1 MTLGP
6 FWTSAAAV
14 WGAVLST
21 VLAVLSIVPPWPKF
35 HVEPKSFG
43 GEDLTIRIVNP
54 AKRMRFVRLCRCV
67 PLNREKKTLAIYTDE
82 MLKES
87 PLYDGGRRRP
97 LWIALK
103 SESEAMVRMTWTM
116 KDSESS
122 KDRWLV
128 IFGWQGAWIVPW
140 IWVPVF
146 VYVSTARA
154 KRLNVAK

>member
-1 MTLGP
+1 MTIDP
-6 FWTSAAAV
+6 FWTSVAAL

-35 HVEPKSFG
+35 HVEPKSLAG
-43 GEDLTIRIVNP
+43 DDLTVRIVNP
-54 AKRMRFVRLCRCV
+54 AKRMRFVRVLWCF
-67 PLNREKKTLAIYTDE
+67 PSEKTLPIYTDE
-82 MLKES
+82 MLKVS
-87 PLYDGGRRRP
+87 PLYKDRRRGP

-122 KDRWLV
+122 QDWWLV

-140 IWVPVF
+140 IWMPVF

-154 KRLNVAK
+154 KRLNPEK